1 MAWSVPKV
9 GVAELEHVRNYWCA
23 WMTAFPRRSKI
34 AGPIRMHT
42 WRSASTGPAENRSL
56 FGLCILFLL
65 SVLSTARP
73 WYAHPSC
80 LLCLPPSPLQF
91 RFCDPLCCCVPISS
105 FVASLFCS
113 SRCSTGEALNRR
125 SRSSGALASL
135 QVDFRV
141 RGQTDAR
148 GIVSHNTYTNDHW
161 TSDAKG
167 LVNNMK
173 NFQPSFDYM
182 EICLWCIRVIIY
194 WPTVFSNFSVSIK
207 ITTPSIRKSLS
218 HEWLYVASSGRYIH
232 LRNKLFRIEGVYDV
246 IDQYH

>member
-1 MAWSVPKV
+1 MINYLHEGSENGLYCLTVQLNTWEITDAHGWQLSHDEAKLQDLLGCIPE
-9 GVAELEHVRNYWCA
+9 GVHLLAQL
-23 WMTAFPRRSKI
+23 KI
-34 AGPIRMHT
+34 DLYLVYVFYFCSR
-42 WRSASTGPAENRSL
+42 
-56 FGLCILFLL
+56 F
-65 SVLSTARP
+65 
-73 WYAHPSC
+73 
-80 LLCLPPSPLQF
+80 CLPLVLGSAIPCVAASRSPALLH
-91 RFCDPLCCCVPISS
+91 LCSAPRGAQQEKHSI
-105 FVASLFCS
+105 
-113 SRCSTGEALNRR
+113 GEAGAAER
-125 SRSSGALASL
+125 SPRC
-135 QVDFRV
+135 RV

-161 TSDAKG
+161 TSEVKG